1 MIYKRWDCVLR
12 QSKVPIFLL
21 TVSIILAALVPSVLA
36 EEKLED
42 QGAWQFSVTPYAWF
56 ISMKG
61 KVTVRGLEAD
71 VDASFSDIWDELNY
85 GVFLAYEARKGN
97 WGFWGNTMYA
107 NLGDSN
113 VEGPNGLVKIDP
125 TVNALWQGLGGFY
138 RLGTWNL
145 ADSPGKKPP
154 AVTVDTYIGA
164 RYTYLDVS
172 IDFEG
177 VYQGQTRNVDGDKSW
192 VEPLIGVRTLW
203 DLSERWTITLLGDIG
218 GVAFGSDFAWNA
230 FGLVGYRFPLFSKE
244 NNATVFAGYRALSQ
258 DYTDGSGRNKFQW
271 DMTLYGPLLGLRIE
285 F

>member
-21 TVSIILAALVPSVLA
+21 TVSIILAALAPSVLA
-36 EEKLED
+36 EEKSDD

-56 ISMKG
+56 VSMKG

-97 WGFWGNTMYA
+97 WGFWGDTMYA

-113 VEGPNGLVKIDP
+113 VDGPNGLGKIDP
-125 TVNALWQGLGGFY
+125 TVDALWQGLGGFY
-138 RLGTWNL
+138 RVGTYNL

-154 AVTVDTYIGA
+154 TVTVDTYIGA

-203 DLSERWTITLLGDIG
+203 DLSERWTISLLGDIG

-230 FGLVGYRFPLFSKE
+230 LGLIGYCFPMFSKE

-271 DMTLYGPLLGLRIE
+271 DMTLYGPLLGLRID